1 MTSPSSFP
9 WQPSN
14 PCRGFRKPTSYA
26 SSPKRSHPGL
36 LDRERFSES
45 WLRPERRKNRQ
56 DSPLAEHGRNKIPKS
71 ELYYKIA
78 KRLKNI
84 NANSTFGFLS
94 FFNPRHCR
102 GHLIFG
108 SIWATIS
115 VRYVHSSFEQYSSL
129 FFQKHAATGQRL
141 LLRKMMGHNIH
152 DRTCHHSAA
161 FPSDHSTCLNLATAS
176 KWWNNAGPNSDLR
189 VKLQMARQPEQLL

>member
-94 FFNPRHCR
+94 FFNLTR
-102 GHLIFG
+102 GIVGDIWYLGAFGLQFQSAMFTVHLNSTVVCSSKSMRQLASVFCFG
-108 SIWATIS
+108 RWWAITSMTGHVTTQQLFQVIILPAWTLQLQASDEIMRDQIQIS
-115 VRYVHSSFEQYSSL
+115 
-129 FFQKHAATGQRL
+129 G
-141 LLRKMMGHNIH
+141 
-152 DRTCHHSAA
+152 
-161 FPSDHSTCLNLATAS
+161 
-176 KWWNNAGPNSDLR
+176 
-189 VKLQMARQPEQLL
+189 